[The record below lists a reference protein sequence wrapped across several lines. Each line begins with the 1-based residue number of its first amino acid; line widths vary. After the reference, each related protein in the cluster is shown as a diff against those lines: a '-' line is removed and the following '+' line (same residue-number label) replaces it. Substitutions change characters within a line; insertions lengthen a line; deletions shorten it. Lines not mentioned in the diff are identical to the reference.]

1 MELLGLF
8 IRHPLAALL
17 VAGVFAVLG
26 LHSRK
31 VLPGVVAA
39 IWAAYAVYEYLMHA
53 RVLCSGECNIR
64 VDLLL
69 LYPLLLLLTIVGLVS
84 SMRQKAR

>member
-1 MELLGLF
+1 MELLGIF
-8 IRHPLAALL
+8 IRFPLSTLL
-17 VAGVFAVLG
+17 VSGLFVFLC
-26 LHSRK
+26 LRTRK

-39 IWAAYAVYEYLMHA
+39 LWALYAVYEYLMYT

-69 LYPLLLLLTIVGLVS
+69 IYPVLLLLTISGIVS
-84 SMRQKAR
+84 SIRRGAK